1 MLIIFRLSLVR
12 EKKMGITLAFIGL
25 ALMVFLSGAGSA
37 IGTVIGGNA
46 TLGALKK
53 REDAF
58 GSYMVLSA
66 LPGTQGL
73 YGFGGFFL
81 LLPKITA
88 EITLYQGS
96 AVLCAGIIL
105 GLVGLISAIYQGKVC
120 ANAISSIASGHDA
133 FGKGMV
139 LAVFPELYAIIAFA
153 VTFLIQA
160 NIKW

>member
-1 MLIIFRLSLVR
+1 
-12 EKKMGITLAFIGL
+12 MGTILAFIGL
-25 ALMVFLSGAGSA
+25 GLMVSLSGTGSA
-37 IGTVIGGNA
+37 IGTVIGGSA
-46 TLGALKK
+46 AIGALKK
-53 REDAF
+53 KDDAF

-81 LLPKITA
+81 FLPKITP
-88 EITLYQGS
+88 EITMFQGA
-96 AVLCAGIIL
+96 AVLGAGLAL
-105 GLVGLISAIYQGKVC
+105 GLVGLTSAIYQGKVC
-120 ANAISSIASGHDA
+120 ANAIASIASGQDA

-160 NIKW
+160 GIKW